1 MEQPSRTYE
10 FAWRGIAIRV
20 IHTPRRW
27 SAIEHLEI
35 RSVTPVNAPLPIS
48 GTGYRSHFTP
58 IGTVAAHGGKAVAQ
72 VTAWLD
78 EEATTP
84 EWRALHEA
92 SQHGE
97 LF

>member
-35 RSVTPVNAPLPIS
+35 RSVAPVNAPLPITC
-48 GTGYRSHFTP
+48 TGYRSHFTP
-58 IGTVAAHGGKAVAQ
+58 IGTVAAHGGDVVVQ

-78 EEATTP
+78 EEAAKP
-84 EWRALHEA
+84 HWLAHVEA
-92 SQHGE
+92 NRQGE